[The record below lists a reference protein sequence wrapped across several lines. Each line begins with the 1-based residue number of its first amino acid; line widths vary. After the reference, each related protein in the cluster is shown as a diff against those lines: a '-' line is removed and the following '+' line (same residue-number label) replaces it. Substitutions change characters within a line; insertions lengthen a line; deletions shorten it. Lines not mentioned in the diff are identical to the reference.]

1 MSKLINLFLMEIRE
15 CNKKYAID
23 KNINNTI
30 IFRNILIIPVFA
42 IINVS
47 FVKSYPFLGTTL
59 SGSQTPRG
67 LYLLRLK

>member
-1 MSKLINLFLMEIRE
+1 MEIRE

-23 KNINNTI
+23 ENINNTI

-59 SGSQTPRG
+59 SGS
-67 LYLLRLK
+67 

>member
-30 IFRNILIIPVFA
+30 IFRNILIIPGPVFA

-59 SGSQTPRG
+59 SGS
-67 LYLLRLK
+67 

>member
-1 MSKLINLFLMEIRE
+1 MSKLINLFLMEVRE

-30 IFRNILIIPVFA
+30 IFRNILIIPLLA
-42 IINVS
+42 IINVP

-59 SGSQTPRG
+59 SDS
-67 LYLLRLK
+67 